1 LDPEVRALWSKR
13 EYESHSK
20 ISELGKSAKAAEPI
34 RSIAERYRPVLG
46 DMPEHVAFE
55 HLLAAQHMLTTK
67 PREAIKMLAEN
78 VGVDLAE
85 LAAQDSVTRS
95 RQAIEADVRATITVD
110 AFAQSATHFEEVA
123 ADVLEQCVVIRSNNP
138 QMQPERVLQ
147 LAYDRALKIN
157 ARVSAERE
165 QAENRK
171 REDDVKRRASEAK
184 RMASLNVKSFSA
196 APARKGTWEE
206 TLRAVGEKIA
216 G

>member
-1 LDPEVRALWSKR
+1 MSDELSAEPVESGDVSQAEPVTPSVAENSQPEAGQDSIEQTMDRTYDRLHPEEVRALWSKR

-95 RQAIEADVRATITVD
+95 RQAIEADVRATITVN
-110 AFAQSATHFEEVA
+110 AFRGSRRRRSGAMRCHPQQQSADAARARVA
-123 ADVLEQCVVIRSNNP
+123 ACL
-138 QMQPERVLQ
+138 
-147 LAYDRALKIN
+147 
-157 ARVSAERE
+157 
-165 QAENRK
+165 
-171 REDDVKRRASEAK
+171 
-184 RMASLNVKSFSA
+184 
-196 APARKGTWEE
+196 
-206 TLRAVGEKIA
+206 
-216 G
+216 

>member
-1 LDPEVRALWSKR
+1 
-13 EYESHSK
+13 
-20 ISELGKSAKAAEPI
+20 
-34 RSIAERYRPVLG
+34 
-46 DMPEHVAFE
+46 
-55 HLLAAQHMLTTK
+55 
-67 PREAIKMLAEN
+67 
-78 VGVDLAE
+78 
-85 LAAQDSVTRS
+85 
-95 RQAIEADVRATITVD
+95 
-110 AFAQSATHFEEVA
+110 
-123 ADVLEQCVVIRSNNP
+123 
-138 QMQPERVLQ
+138 MQPERVLQ